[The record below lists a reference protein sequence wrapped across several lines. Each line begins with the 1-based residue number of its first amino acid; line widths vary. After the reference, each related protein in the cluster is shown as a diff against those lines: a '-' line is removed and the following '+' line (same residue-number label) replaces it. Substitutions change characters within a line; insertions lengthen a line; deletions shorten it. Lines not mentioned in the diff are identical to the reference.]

1 MIKILFFI
9 ETLKEGGA
17 EKVLCDLVNHMDQ
30 KEFDIT
36 VQTVWPQDPADYLVP
51 GIRYKSMYAKKNKW
65 TRYRYRIEAAAGF
78 AYAFHIKDD
87 YDIECAY
94 LEMGPT
100 KVMAQS
106 TSKKAVKLAWVH
118 CDLMHAIKNKD
129 AFYEKTA
136 KWYSKYD
143 HIVCVSEQAKKSF
156 DEIFHDRFDSVI
168 LHNVVNDEL
177 IRTKSLEAAPEYDP
191 DRLNVLTVG
200 RLSREK
206 NFLRL
211 LKAHQRL
218 KAEGL
223 DHDLWII
230 GEGSEREKLEKY
242 IDENSLRQT
251 AHMPG
256 YRNNPY
262 PYIRNASLLVCS
274 SNYEGYSTFITEGVI
289 LGRPIVTTECSGMKE
304 ILGDSE
310 FGMITENSDEAFYE
324 GMKRM
329 LEDSSVRESYAA
341 RAEKRGADFST
352 ASLVKETE
360 DYLKNIL
367 K

>member
-9 ETLKEGGA
+9 ETLKGGGA

-30 KEFDIT
+30 KTFDIT
-36 VQTVWPQDPADYLVP
+36 VQTVWPKDPAVQLDP
-51 GIRYKSMYAKKNKW
+51 GVRYKCMYSKKDKLNQ
-65 TRYRYRIEAAAGF
+65 YRYRFEAAVGL
-78 AYAFHIKDD
+78 AYALHIKDD

-94 LEMGPT
+94 LEMGST
-100 KVMAQS
+100 KIMAQS
-106 TSKKAVKLAWVH
+106 DNKKAAKLAWVH
-118 CDLMHAIKNKD
+118 CDLMQAIKNKD
-129 AFYEKTA
+129 AFYEKTS

-143 HIVCVSEQAKKSF
+143 HVVCVSEQAKNSF
-156 DEIFHDRFDSVI
+156 DEIFHDQFDSVI
-168 LHNVVNDEL
+168 IHNVVNDER
-177 IRTKSLEAAPEYDP
+177 IRTRSLEAEPEYDP
-191 DRLNVLTVG
+191 DRFNVLTVG

-211 LKAHQRL
+211 LKAHKRL

-230 GEGSEREKLEKY
+230 GEGAERERLEQY
-242 IDENSLRQT
+242 ITENSLQDT
-251 AHMPG
+251 VHMPG

-262 PYIRNASLLVCS
+262 PYIKNADLLVCS

-289 LGRPIVTTECSGMKE
+289 LGRPIVTTECSGMRE

-310 FGMITENSDEAFYE
+310 YGLITDNSDEAFYE
-324 GMKRM
+324 GLKQM
-329 LEDSSVRESYAA
+329 LKDSSVRESYAA